1 MNVIY
6 GSSRKSGENSY
17 EMNIIEKNRT
27 IVHSKTKLLE
37 KSENFMANSD
47 EYATSLWQYCLSNT
61 NEINLVEICY
71 TLILTFFYLCS
82 FYDAFTQLLDLPI
95 TKLYETKTI
104 SNYGARW
111 IAKMLFLGFLF
122 IQAENE
128 CYDGWK
134 MLKYGQGNA
143 KIVAFFGIVQFFF
156 GCFVEL
162 LSYSLI
168 NRTTSIFDIM
178 SNTASMTIF
187 LIVDDIIVVYI
198 NKAHPQR
205 RKKIAYDK
213 VGLEKDEK
221 KELSYCFI
229 VKITYFI
236 LAEILQDWFNVQIF
250 L

>member
-1 MNVIY
+1 M
-6 GSSRKSGENSY
+6 SSSKSGEISY
-17 EMNIIEKNRT
+17 EMKIMEKDRQII
-27 IVHSKTKLLE
+27 HSQTKLLE
-37 KSENFMANSD
+37 KVDNFSANSE

-61 NEINLVEICY
+61 NEINLVENIY
-71 TLILTFFYLCS
+71 TIVLAFFYLCS
-82 FYDAFTQLLDLPI
+82 FYDAFTQLLDLPV
-95 TKLYETKTI
+95 TKLYETKAI

-111 IAKMLFLGFLF
+111 IAKMMFLGFLF

-134 MLKYGQGNA
+134 MLKYGQGNR
-143 KIVAFFGIVQFFF
+143 KIVVFFGIVQFIF
-156 GCFVEL
+156 GCLVEI

-187 LIVDDIIVVYI
+187 LIVDDIVVVYI
-198 NKAHPQR
+198 NKAHPGR

-213 VGLEKDEK
+213 MGLEKDEK
-221 KELSYCFI
+221 KELTYCFV

-236 LAEILQDWFNVQIF
+236 LAEMFQDWFNIQIF